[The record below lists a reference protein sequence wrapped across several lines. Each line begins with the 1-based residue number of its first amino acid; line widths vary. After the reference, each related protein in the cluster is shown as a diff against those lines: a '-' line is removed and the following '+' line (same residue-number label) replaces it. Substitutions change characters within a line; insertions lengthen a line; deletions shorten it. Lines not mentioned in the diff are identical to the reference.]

1 MKASI
6 LELLQVAAAH
16 KACQMYWM
24 QKGSRAA
31 CVFQMLS
38 KESFHKSLLLFG
50 IIFVALRDLNATEQ
64 F

>member
-6 LELLQVAAAH
+6 LELLQVATAH

-31 CVFQMLS
+31 SVFQMLS
-38 KESFHKSLLLFG
+38 KESFHRYLLLFD
-50 IIFVALRDLNATEQ
+50 IIFVTLRDLNATEQ